1 MSERRLDH
9 LSVSFGTQLPK
20 TRYRS
25 SQRQRAY
32 VSLVYIGDL
41 TGDGQ
46 FDFCSRPGAAT
57 DFEPRADA
65 LGPLAHARQSHAPA
79 ASRTRRLRAYATAV
93 IADENA

>member
-20 TRYRS
+20 TCYRS

-32 VSLVYIGDL
+32 VSLVYIGAL

-46 FDFCSRPGAAT
+46 FDFCSRPSAAP

-65 LGPLAHARQSHAPA
+65 YGPFAHGRQSLVPA
-79 ASRTRRLRAYATAV
+79 ASRTRRLRAYAAAI